1 MVNSR
6 FATLTL
12 SLSMLLGTVGLVPGL
27 MSSASAEA
35 QSPRKSRQFGGF
47 FAPQGKSAPQDTEG
61 GASRGRCLQDVSQE
75 QQAVQ
80 LVTPQNNLGLTASA
94 RPVFMA
100 HVEESAADQ
109 IFFSLKNEDES
120 YFYEMSMTMP
130 ERSSGIIQF
139 QLPDNAPKLETG
151 EQYLWS
157 VALICGSK
165 LGPNSP
171 WASGWIE
178 RVEPT
183 AELATTLSSNT
194 LQPVERA
201 SRYGREG
208 LWFDTAEVL
217 ANWKTRQGEPEASAA
232 WQEFLASQ
240 NLGQF
245 SSAPI
250 MMTR

>member
-1 MVNSR
+1 MVKPT
-6 FATLTL
+6 FATLLL
-12 SLSMLLGTVGLVPGL
+12 SLSVLLGAIGLFPGL
-27 MSSASAEA
+27 MSSSARAESQA
-35 QSPRKSRQFGGF
+35 QAKRSQFGGF
-47 FAPQGKSAPQDTEG
+47 FAPQGKAAPEDTEG
-61 GASRGRCLQDVSQE
+61 GASRGRCLQDTSHE
-75 QQAVQ
+75 HQAVQ

-100 HVEESAADQ
+100 HVKQSAAEQ
-109 IFFSLKNEDES
+109 IFFSLKNKDES

-130 ERSSGIIQF
+130 DSSSGIIQF
-139 QLPDNAPKLETG
+139 QLPDNAPKLEAG

-183 AELATTLSSNT
+183 VELAALSSE
-194 LQPVERA
+194 LQPVELA
-201 SRYGREG
+201 TRYGREG

-217 ANWKTRQGEPEASAA
+217 ADWKTSQADPEASAA
-232 WQEFLASQ
+232 WQEFLNSQ

-245 SSAPI
+245 ANATI
-250 MMTR
+250 MTAR